1 VTTLETP
8 TTAVQVDPAA
18 IDAATTTAPA
28 AVDRAPAALTG
39 ARSAPV
45 LAFTAG
51 GPGGPDYAAAESVQ
65 ELRGGIK
72 LVQLHDDLARVTLSS
87 GEVLGYVER
96 FIDPRGERFRAKR
109 FMSRQRRF
117 VEIGE
122 FWSRADATDCF
133 RFA

>member
-1 VTTLETP
+1 MTT
-8 TTAVQVDPAA
+8 
-18 IDAATTTAPA
+18 
-28 AVDRAPAALTG
+28 
-39 ARSAPV
+39 
-45 LAFTAG
+45 LAFTPSTIPGTYATAG
-51 GPGGPDYAAAESVQ
+51 PTEPVE

-72 LVQLHDDLARVTLSS
+72 LVQLHDDLARVTLPS

-96 FIDPRGERFRAKR
+96 FMHPQGERYRAKR
-109 FMSRQRRF
+109 FMARQRRF